1 MCYYPFLLAF
11 IYNLYISLTLFFITL
26 QTPGLAVA
34 VVVVVV
40 VDRAMEDAKTA
51 TTPRGIDAII
61 NIQTQ
66 SHKLLL
72 TNFYL

>member
-1 MCYYPFLLAF
+1 MCYDPFLLAF

-34 VVVVVV
+34 VVVVV

>member
-1 MCYYPFLLAF
+1 MA
-11 IYNLYISLTLFFITL
+11 
-26 QTPGLAVA
+26 
-34 VVVVVV
+34 VVVVV

-72 TNFYL
+72 TDFYLWHIYINQIDLQFTRN

>member
-1 MCYYPFLLAF
+1 MA
-11 IYNLYISLTLFFITL
+11 
-26 QTPGLAVA
+26 
-34 VVVVVV
+34 VVVVV

-51 TTPRGIDAII
+51 TTPRGIDTII

-72 TNFYL
+72 TNFYLWHIYIKTKLICNLPEINWEAAAYFLN